1 MIVAYICHLLC
12 YLAEQYSHK
21 QHDQPANT
29 GDVSHIM
36 TAIIAAREAVREKAA
51 ENVYANLFLPY
62 PDMVL

>member
-36 TAIIAAREAVREKAA
+36 TAFLHRGRLSEK
-51 ENVYANLFLPY
+51 NQPKTFTQIFSFPLLI
-62 PDMVL
+62 